1 VLIIRDR
8 VLGVTP
14 DNKEDSKEEE
24 DFEEIMTVLKW
35 LLGIAQQDELLDKE
49 GTKDT

>member
-1 VLIIRDR
+1 MLILLDR
-8 VLGVTP
+8 VLGVAP

-24 DFEEIMTVLKW
+24 DFEEIVAILEW